1 MRRRTRLVAGIFAMV
16 AMTLSF
22 AETAWASTCGPMEM
36 GVVSPATADQVP
48 AHDCLLGALHEGER
62 EGSGDDER
70 PCPFS
75 PVGAQMCAGV
85 ASLPAHAVHG
95 LAPSPESVSA
105 VHFELEQHDLL
116 LEEALFHPPRA

>member
-1 MRRRTRLVAGIFAMV
+1 MAGIFAFV
-16 AMTLSF
+16 AMTFSF
-22 AETAWASTCGPMEM
+22 AETAWASTCAPMEM
-36 GVVSPATADQVP
+36 GVVSPATADHVP
-48 AHDCLLGALHEGER
+48 PHDCMLGVLHEGQGES
-62 EGSGDDER
+62 SGEDER

-95 LAPSPESVSA
+95 LAPSPECASA

-116 LEEALFHPPRA
+116 LKEALFHPPRA